1 MATPWPRTFRLPL
14 LSLLFVCLL
23 TQPVLGASLKP
34 NRTEIS
40 IGDEVT
46 VQIAGKPFIAV
57 VTHWS
62 SDTGLE
68 LLENDSDQARLKG
81 VQTGETTVKVKING
95 KTYKTVIRVSGSDS
109 KTKPGAGK
117 QDPAQG
123 KLDPAE
129 MQLIGDLLKR
139 YEAQL
144 GSIRELFGRGA
155 NEAGKPKMGEQSE
168 RKLQQT
174 SEAFLRDLASMGL
187 GLGDLQKF
195 KDSYKIA
202 GGGGHPLFPGQGAWD
217 DAFLATERALMF
229 GRASLV
235 QQLWLETLQDTFKQ
249 KPDAA
254 VLGEIDIGSWVK
266 MQLFGLGFEADIDFS
281 SVSIDPDLNRWIV
294 ERFQDKLNHRTGQ
307 NMLRADTLLT
317 AHGQATPDVFI
328 GDWGKT
334 FAELDMLK
342 RSKWKLIKVEKN
354 ADGSLALDTND
365 QPRIRMVEKPGA
377 QLFWEVALR
386 KLEASQYKD
395 VAPEVDYPK
404 MDLSKE
410 PMLSLEMLR
419 HGIHDIE
426 HGPYSRGQKL
436 IKMLKYAERSYFMS
450 KKAIA
455 DSVFN
460 PYSEN
465 NPPLAR
471 FAEQIIVHKNNP
483 EKVTALLEALA
494 GEEINA
500 DNVDA
505 VTDRL
510 TNQAKIAMHDNAAR
524 ALAFRLNAVA
534 GIKQDT
540 ARQAALDKLWQD
552 LDTELRTFRDSAG
565 QPPEIMRQALELT
578 QDVREGKLPPAE
590 LEARAKELHSLLS
603 DSYKL
608 SDSVIDRIMMSD
620 SYLKLKG
627 YLRKLGWADQ
637 AIDNFVEQ
645 SRRKYPNGAKVYDA
659 VQQLNQQLNKTSAG
673 SGLMQATDWADNAFS
688 VYDAYLDSKDASEA
702 LWNASLAMGRIGLQ
716 EKFPSLQIPLAVY
729 DSLRSGS
736 PKPLGMAV
744 VFVYFP
750 FAGQTYMV
758 SQQLQRA
765 DVAIRDAEFYAA
777 MNRILDITEFDNQG
791 QITGFSLRNLIGKE
805 IDSASIPPGNR
816 QAIVDLFTR
825 SDSTFFTSPNFRY
838 WASLVPRQGDQFG
851 RYEDKLSKLRRF
863 FAQSEDVRYATT
875 MLEQFKVKA
884 DKTPNDSYA
893 DKRAAALQK
902 MEDNMNQTIWL
913 AMADMLESAA
923 KSVQSPELEARI
935 RKIES
940 DLGLAD
946 SDLGKNKGL
955 LAKVRFEIRQNS
967 SFWSGENPY
976 AVGLLFDKYLK
987 AYERVENLRKQ
998 IILDTWHAAGVDT
1011 VGVQTRPMKNLLLG
1025 SATAAPR
1032 LSGDPIADQALAEKT
1047 LAAHQRRNDLMRREL
1062 AGALQRPVDDAK
1074 DKTHLK
1080 QLGQFAFEWEHLLD
1094 DCAERSASQCT
1105 PEIQTALG
1113 VRSRA
1118 YKDYLAQLAMADQ
1131 AVQLEI
1137 VGPGEIKLGDSAA
1150 FSARIVKAEDRARAN
1165 LVLRWSLDGMAAGSA
1180 DKQTDKYSLKPD
1192 QARVYTLS
1200 LSAMIKEGKAEK
1212 KLGET
1217 SRSITVTQAEQKTD
1231 AKLTSFIAAAVA
1243 THDWKRLVDRLDAEK
1258 NSDLKMKNV
1267 VAWQA
1272 NMETLGDAL
1281 KTLKNAR
1288 IDWALAWRPYID
1300 ALDHIDSSVWEKLMQ
1315 QVENQRNEV
1324 ERRCWDSSNPK
1335 EDSKNR
1341 SERCQNEGRKF
1352 EASCVG
1358 TWPAQHWQEVKLIS
1372 TTKRELGDAVHQLHS
1387 AGFGGYR
1394 AWFESVEKLSEQ
1406 YKLPFPY
1413 PKPVTPRL
1421 KYNLSCAN
1429 AALPIGKKAQDEPA
1443 QLKVVVPAP
1452 TASVNFGKSVTLNAS
1467 ASGGKPP
1474 YRFAWSSGGS
1484 GARVAVTPRWAGD
1497 WTVTVT
1503 ATDADGKTGEGSAT
1517 LRVSPARVKLTGT
1530 QPTVFYG
1537 SRSTLAL
1544 PGSEP
1549 VAAVN
1554 PCAGRKP
1561 GNNPFD
1567 ECTKVEFDPCAGGSN
1582 PFCVDTSHSGSV
1594 NYSGKR
1600 SGSGNTQT
1608 ATPPAADGRQQ
1619 QYIADP
1625 AREFA
1630 KPPVET
1636 GKQIVWQAEP
1646 AVTFTPPTS
1655 TDGKTQITYDRMGEV
1670 KLWCEIQEKIEG
1682 SFQTVG
1688 ECDQET
1694 VKVIAP
1700 KFNLVFSPPEGQGRI
1715 GQEIN
1720 ARISSQ
1726 PGVAD
1731 SLIDF
1736 RWIDPPTSN
1745 RTQRASNAREISF
1758 KAKDAKPVVL
1768 KTVARVPYHGD
1779 EIGEISA
1786 TYTGQIYQV
1795 KVSAV
1800 EPGTRPMM
1808 WDAKQGGLVPVP
1820 KGAFITHERITLR
1833 AEIQAAATPDGL
1845 RWSWTVNDGTT
1856 LSNSISQTPTVSRSA
1871 PGSINARVEAR
1882 DADGVVLGSGEI
1894 SLSVIEVSN
1903 APPASA
1909 NPTPT
1914 LIADN
1919 PEPERGQRVNLRA
1932 EVSGGKPPYTYVWQ
1946 GAIGQAAQAVAT
1958 PTQVGQYKVSLS
1970 VRDSLGKTGSTS
1982 LMLEVQEIPIAATQS
1997 GNPAAAIL
2005 GTWALDANKW
2015 LGKLEM
2021 TQTSNQSSNP
2031 SGTALAGRVWYDASQ
2046 KWETLRDIQFDGRTL
2061 SFTRP
2066 ISGAT
2071 QHYTGSLAGN
2081 KLSGKFSQDNT
2092 RTVFSWSANLTS
2104 KGEPAAGSAAGFAD
2118 SAITVAGKWQTSEGE
2133 LTLNQS
2139 GNQISGKYT
2148 NDGGE
2153 IVGEM
2158 RGNVL
2163 EGFWIEN
2170 GSSQRCASPKNGRH
2184 HWGRIRWSFE
2194 ADKFAGAWSYCDSP
2208 PPEKGNNWSGVR
2220 IGQASTPSRS
2230 SGESNGS
2237 TSKPGSS
2244 TATAE
2249 KPGLPEQ
2256 VEDIKQSWKEL
2267 KNLFKD

>member
-1 MATPWPRTFRLPL
+1 MSCPWPRLFRLPL
-14 LSLLFVCLL
+14 WSLFSIWLIALPAV
-23 TQPVLGASLKP
+23 GASLKP
-34 NRTEIS
+34 ERTEIG

-46 VQIAGKPFIAV
+46 VRIAGKPMIAV

-62 SDTGLE
+62 ADAGLK
-68 LLENDSDQARLKG
+68 LLDSDSDQARLKG
-81 VQTGETTVKVKING
+81 VQAGNGTVKVKING
-95 KTYKTVIRVSGSDS
+95 KTYRTVINVSDS
-109 KTKPGAGK
+109 KAKPGVITPQAEPG
-117 QDPAQG
+117 QSASGQ
-123 KLDPAE
+123 LDPAE
-129 MQLIGDLLKR
+129 MRRIGDLLKR
-139 YEAQL
+139 YEAEL
-144 GSIRELFGRGA
+144 GGIRELFGRGA
-155 NEAGKPKMGEQSE
+155 NESGKPQLGEKSE
-168 RKLQQT
+168 HRLQQVST
-174 SEAFLRDLASMGL
+174 AFLRDLAGMGL
-187 GLGDLQKF
+187 GLSDLQKF

-217 DAFLATERALMF
+217 DGFLATERALMF

-249 KPDAA
+249 NPDAA

-266 MQLFGLGFEADIDFS
+266 MQLSGLGFEADIDFS

-294 ERFQDKLNHRTGQ
+294 DRFQDKLSFHLNQRSGQ
-307 NMLRADTLLT
+307 TMLRADALLT
-317 AHGQATPDVFI
+317 AHGQASPDVFI
-328 GDWGKT
+328 GEWGKT

-354 ADGSLALDTND
+354 ADGSLALDANG

-386 KLEASQYKD
+386 KLEAGQYKD

-404 MDLSKE
+404 MDLTKE

-455 DSVFN
+455 GSGFN

-465 NPPLAR
+465 NPALAR
-471 FAEQIIVHKNNP
+471 FAEQIIAHKNNP
-483 EKVTALLEALA
+483 EKVAALLEALA
-494 GEEINA
+494 GETITA
-500 DNVDA
+500 ANVDA

-510 TNQAKIAMHDNAAR
+510 TQQAKLAMHDNAAR
-524 ALAFRLNAVA
+524 ALAFRLNTVA
-534 GIKQDT
+534 GIKQDD
-540 ARQAALDKLWQD
+540 ARQTALDKLWQD
-552 LDTELRTFRDSAG
+552 LDTELRAFRDSAG

-578 QDVREGKLPPAE
+578 QAVREGKLPPAE

-603 DSYKL
+603 ESYKL
-608 SDSVIDRIMMSD
+608 SDSVIDRVMMSD

-627 YLRKLGWADQ
+627 YLRKLGWVDQ

-645 SRRKYPNGAKVYDA
+645 SRRKYPNGAQVYDA

-673 SGLMQATDWADNAFS
+673 SGLMKATDWADNAFS
-688 VYDAYLDSKDASEA
+688 VYDAYLDSKDASAA

-750 FAGQTYMV
+750 FVGQTYMV

-777 MNRILDITEFDNQG
+777 MNRILDITEFDTQG
-791 QITGFSLRNLIGKE
+791 RITGFSLRNLIGKE

-825 SDSTFFTSPNFRY
+825 ADSTFFTSPNFRY
-838 WASLVPRQGDQFG
+838 WASLAPRQDDKFG

-863 FAQSEDVRYATT
+863 FAHSEDVRYATT
-875 MLEQFKVKA
+875 MLEQFKAKA
-884 DKTPNDSYA
+884 DKTPNDRYA
-893 DKRAAALQK
+893 GERAAALQK
-902 MEDNMNQTIWL
+902 MEDNLNQTIWL

-923 KSVQSPELEARI
+923 RSVQSPELEARI

-940 DLGLAD
+940 DLSLGDA
-946 SDLGKNKGL
+946 DLGKSKGL
-955 LAKVRFEIRQNS
+955 LAKVQFEIRQNS
-967 SFWSGENPY
+967 SFWTGENPY

-987 AYERVENLRKQ
+987 AYERVDNLRKQ
-998 IILDTWHAAGVDT
+998 IILDTWHAAGADYVA
-1011 VGVQTRPMKNLLLG
+1011 VQTRPMKNLLLG
-1025 SATAAPR
+1025 SASAAPR
-1032 LSGDPIADQALAEKT
+1032 LSGDPVADVTLAETT
-1047 LAAHQRRNDLMRREL
+1047 LAAHQRRDELLRREL

-1074 DKTHLK
+1074 DKAHLK
-1080 QLGQFAFEWEHLLD
+1080 QLAQYAFEWEHLLD
-1094 DCAERSASQCT
+1094 DCGERSASQCA
-1105 PEIQTALG
+1105 PEIQAALG
-1113 VRSRA
+1113 ARSRA
-1118 YKDYLAQLAMADQ
+1118 YKDYLAQLAMANQ

-1137 VGPGEIKLGDSAA
+1137 VGPGELKLGDSAS
-1150 FSARIVKAEDRARAN
+1150 FSARIVKPEDRARAN
-1165 LVLRWSLDGMAAGSA
+1165 LKLHWSLDGVAAGSA
-1180 DKQTDKYSLKPD
+1180 EKFTLKAD
-1192 QARVYTLS
+1192 RARIYTLG
-1200 LSAMIKEGKAEK
+1200 LSAVIKEGKTEK

-1217 SRSITVTQAEQKTD
+1217 SRSITVTQAEQKSD
-1231 AKLTSFIAAAVA
+1231 AKLAPFIAAALA
-1243 THDWKRLVDRLDAEK
+1243 SHDWKRLVDRLDAEK

-1272 NMETLGDAL
+1272 NMEALSDAL

-1300 ALDHIDSSVWEKLMQ
+1300 ALDHIDSVVWEKLMQ

-1324 ERRCWDSSNPK
+1324 ERRCWDGGNPN
-1335 EDSKNR
+1335 EDMKKR
-1341 SERCQNEGRKF
+1341 TERCQNEGRKF
-1352 EASCVG
+1352 EESCVG
-1358 TWPAQHWQEVKLIS
+1358 AWPARHWEEVKLIS
-1372 TTKRELGDAVHQLHS
+1372 TTKRELGDAVHLLHS

-1394 AWFESVEKLSEQ
+1394 AWFESVEKLSEK

-1421 KYNLSCAN
+1421 KYSLSCVN
-1429 AALPIGKKAQDEPA
+1429 VAAPVGKKAPDEAA

-1452 TASVNFGKSVTLNAS
+1452 TASVAFGKSVTLNAS

-1484 GARVAVTPRWAGD
+1484 GTRVAVTPRWAGE
-1497 WTVTVT
+1497 WTVSVT
-1503 ATDADGKTGEGSAT
+1503 ATDAEGKTGEGSAT
-1517 LRVSPARVKLTGT
+1517 LHVSPARVKLKGT
-1530 QPTVFYG
+1530 KPTVFYG

-1549 VAAVN
+1549 VVAVN
-1554 PCAGRKP
+1554 PNAGAKP
-1561 GNNPFD
+1561 GNIP
-1567 ECTKVEFDPCAGGSN
+1567 VDPCATPGN
-1582 PFCVDTSHSGSV
+1582 PFCVDTSYSGSVNSGSV
-1594 NYSGKR
+1594 NYSGGR
-1600 SGSGNTQT
+1600 AGGGNPPSTT
-1608 ATPPAADGRQQ
+1608 RPAADGQQQ
-1619 QYIADP
+1619 QYIANP
-1625 AREFA
+1625 AQEFA
-1630 KPPVET
+1630 TPPVET
-1636 GKQIVWQAEP
+1636 GRQIVWQSEP
-1646 AVTFTPPTS
+1646 LVTFTPPTS
-1655 TDGKTQITYDRMGEV
+1655 SDGKTQITYDRMGEV

-1700 KFNLVFSPPEGQGRI
+1700 KFNLVFLPAEGQGRI

-1726 PGVAD
+1726 PGIAD
-1731 SLIDF
+1731 SLVDF

-1768 KTVARVPYHGD
+1768 KTLARVPYHGD

-1786 TYTGQIYQV
+1786 TYTGQIYQI
-1795 KVSAV
+1795 KVSAL
-1800 EPGTRPMM
+1800 EPGTRPRM

-1820 KGAFITHERITLR
+1820 KGAFVTHERITLR
-1833 AEIQAAATPDGL
+1833 AEIQAATAPDGL
-1845 RWSWTVNDGTT
+1845 RWSWTVNDGST
-1856 LSNSISQTPTVSRSA
+1856 LSSSLSQTPTVSRSA

-1882 DADGVVLGSGEI
+1882 DADGVVLGGGEI
-1894 SLSVIEVSN
+1894 SLSVIEVSD

-1919 PEPERGQRVNLRA
+1919 PEPEPGQKVSLRA

-1946 GAIGQAAQAVAT
+1946 GATGQGTQAVAT
-1958 PTQVGQYKVSLS
+1958 PSRLGQHKVGLS
-1970 VRDSLGKTGSTS
+1970 VRDSLGKTGSAS
-1982 LMLEVQEIPIAATQS
+1982 LMLEVRATPVVVPQS
-1997 GNPAAAIL
+1997 ANPAEAIL

-2015 LGKLEM
+2015 IGKLEI
-2021 TQTSNQSSNP
+2021 TQISTP
-2031 SGTALAGRVWYDASQ
+2031 SGVALAGRMWYDAYR
-2046 KWETLRDIQFDGRTL
+2046 KWETLRDVQFDGRTL

-2071 QHYTGSLAGN
+2071 QRYTGSLAGN
-2081 KLSGKFSQDNT
+2081 KLSGTFSQENSKT
-2092 RTVFSWSANLTS
+2092 TFAWSANLTG
-2104 KGEPAAGSAAGFAD
+2104 KGEPAAGAAD
-2118 SAITVAGKWQTSEGE
+2118 SDYSVAGKWKTTEGE

-2139 GNQISGKYT
+2139 GVQITGNYT
-2148 NDGGE
+2148 SDGGE
-2153 IVGEM
+2153 IIGEM

-2170 GSSQRCASPKNGRH
+2170 GSSQRCANPKNGRH

-2194 ADKFAGAWSYCDSP
+2194 ADKFVGAWSYCDNP
-2208 PPEKGNNWSGVR
+2208 PPEKSNNWTGER
-2220 IGQASTPSRS
+2220 IGQASTPAGSSGKS
-2230 SGESNGS
+2230 SGESSGS
-2237 TSKPGSS
+2237 SSKPASG
-2244 TATAE
+2244 TPTTQ
-2249 KPGLPEQ
+2249 KPDLLEQ
-2256 VEDIKQSWKEL
+2256 VEDIKQTWKEL
-2267 KNLFKD
+2267 KDLFKN

>member
-1 MATPWPRTFRLPL
+1 L

-23 TQPVLGASLKP
+23 AQPALGASLKP
-34 NRTEIS
+34 DRTEIS
-40 IGDEVT
+40 IGDEVI

-57 VTHWS
+57 VTNWS
-62 SDTGLE
+62 AGAELE

-81 VQTGETTVKVKING
+81 VQAGEATVKVKING
-95 KTYKTVIRVSGSDS
+95 KTYKTEIRVSGSDNRNDS
-109 KTKPGAGK
+109 KAKPGVVKNAPTQGK
-117 QDPAQG
+117 LGQD

-129 MQLIGDLLKR
+129 MQRIGDLLKH

-144 GSIRELFGRGA
+144 GGIRELFGRGA
-155 NEAGKPKMGEQSE
+155 NESGKPKLGEQSE
-168 RKLQQT
+168 RKLQQI
-174 SEAFLRDLASMGL
+174 SAAFLRDLADMGL
-187 GLGDLQKF
+187 GLSDLQKF

-217 DAFLATERALMF
+217 DGFLATERALMF

-235 QQLWLETLQDTFKQ
+235 QQLWLETLQDTFKRN
-249 KPDAA
+249 PDAA

-266 MQLFGLGFEADIDFS
+266 MQLSGLGFEADIDFS

-294 ERFQDKLNHRTGQ
+294 DRFQDKLSFHLNQRSGQ
-307 NMLRADTLLT
+307 SMLRADALLT
-317 AHGQATPDVFI
+317 AHGQASPDVFI

-354 ADGSLALDTND
+354 ADGSLVLDANG

-386 KLEASQYKD
+386 KLEAGQYKD

-404 MDLSKE
+404 MDLTKE

-455 DSVFN
+455 GSGFN
-460 PYSEN
+460 PYNEN
-465 NPPLAR
+465 NPALAR
-471 FAEQIIVHKNNP
+471 FAEQIIAHKNNP
-483 EKVTALLEALA
+483 EKVAALLEALA
-494 GEEINA
+494 GETITA

-505 VTDRL
+505 VTERL
-510 TNQAKIAMHDNAAR
+510 MNQAKLAMHDNAAR
-524 ALAFRLNAVA
+524 ALAFRLNTVA
-534 GIKQDT
+534 GIKQDA

-552 LDTELRTFRDSAG
+552 LDIELRTFRDSAG

-578 QDVREGKLPPAE
+578 RDVRDGKLPPAE

-608 SDSVIDRIMMSD
+608 SDSVIERVMMSD

-627 YLRKLGWADQ
+627 YLRKLGWVDQ

-645 SRRKYPNGAKVYDA
+645 SRRKYPNGAQVYDA

-673 SGLMQATDWADNAFS
+673 SGLMKTMDWADNAFS

-750 FAGQTYMV
+750 FVGQTYMV

-777 MNRILDITEFDNQG
+777 MNRILDITEFDTQG
-791 QITGFSLRNLIGKE
+791 RITGFSLRNLIGKE

-825 SDSTFFTSPNFRY
+825 ADSTFFTSPNFRY
-838 WASLVPRQGDQFG
+838 WASLAPRQDDKFG

-863 FAQSEDVRYATT
+863 FAHSEDVRYATT
-875 MLEQFKVKA
+875 MLEQFKAKA
-884 DKTPNDSYA
+884 DKTPNDGYA
-893 DKRAAALQK
+893 GERAAALQK
-902 MEDNMNQTIWL
+902 MEDNLNQTIWL

-923 KSVQSPELEARI
+923 RSVQSPELEARI

-940 DLGLAD
+940 DLGLGDA
-946 SDLGKNKGL
+946 DLGKNKGL

-967 SFWSGENPY
+967 SFWTGENPY

-998 IILDTWHAAGVDT
+998 IILDTWHAAGADYVA
-1011 VGVQTRPMKNLLLG
+1011 VQIRPMKNLLLG

-1032 LSGDPIADQALAEKT
+1032 LSGDPVTDVTLAETT
-1047 LAAHQRRNDLMRREL
+1047 LAAHQRRNELMRREL

-1074 DKTHLK
+1074 DKAHLK
-1080 QLGQFAFEWEHLLD
+1080 QLGQYAFEWEHLLD
-1094 DCAERSASQCT
+1094 DCGERSASQCA
-1105 PEIQTALG
+1105 PEIQAALG

-1118 YKDYLAQLAMADQ
+1118 YKDYLAQLALAGQ

-1137 VGPGEIKLGDSAA
+1137 VGPGELKLGDSAS

-1165 LVLRWSLDGMAAGSA
+1165 LKLHWSLDGVAAGSA
-1180 DKQTDKYSLKPD
+1180 EK
-1192 QARVYTLS
+1192 YTLKADRARIYTLG
-1200 LSAMIKEGKAEK
+1200 LSAVIKDGKAEK
-1212 KLGET
+1212 KIGET

-1231 AKLTSFIAAAVA
+1231 AKLAPFIAAAVA
-1243 THDWKRLVDRLDAEK
+1243 AHDWKRLVDRLDAEK

-1272 NMETLGDAL
+1272 NMEALSDAL
-1281 KTLKNAR
+1281 KNLKNAR

-1300 ALDHIDSSVWEKLMQ
+1300 ALDHIDSVVWDKLMQ

-1324 ERRCWDSSNPK
+1324 ERRCWDGSNPNEDTK
-1335 EDSKNR
+1335 ER
-1341 SERCQNEGRKF
+1341 TERCQNEGRKF

-1358 TWPAQHWQEVKLIS
+1358 TWPAQHWEEVKLIS
-1372 TTKRELGDAVHQLHS
+1372 TTKRELGDAVHLLHS

-1394 AWFESVEKLSEQ
+1394 AWFESVEKLSEK

-1421 KYNLSCAN
+1421 KYNLSCASV
-1429 AALPIGKKAQDEPA
+1429 APPAGKKPAAEAA

-1452 TASVNFGKSVTLNAS
+1452 TASVAFGKSVTLNAS

-1474 YRFAWSSGGS
+1474 YRFTWSSGGS
-1484 GARVAVTPRWAGD
+1484 GARVAVTPRWAGE
-1497 WTVTVT
+1497 WTVSVT

-1517 LRVSPARVKLTGT
+1517 LQVSPARVKLKGT

-1549 VAAVN
+1549 VAAVD
-1554 PCAGRKP
+1554 PCKGRKP

-1567 ECTKVEFDPCAGGSN
+1567 ECAKVEIDPCATPGN

-1594 NYSGKR
+1594 NYSGGR
-1600 SGSGNTQT
+1600 AGGGN
-1608 ATPPAADGRQQ
+1608 PPPSNRPAADGRQQ
-1619 QYIADP
+1619 QYIANP
-1625 AREFA
+1625 AQEFA

-1636 GKQIVWQAEP
+1636 GRQIVWQSEP
-1646 AVTFTPPTS
+1646 LVTFTPPIS
-1655 TDGKTQITYDRMGEV
+1655 SDGKTQITYDRMNEV
-1670 KLWCEIQEKIEG
+1670 KLWCQIQEKIEG

-1720 ARISSQ
+1720 ASISSQ
-1726 PGVAD
+1726 PGIAD
-1731 SLIDF
+1731 SLVDF

-1758 KAKDAKPVVL
+1758 KPKDAKPVVL
-1768 KTVARVPYHGD
+1768 KTLARVPYHGD

-1786 TYTGQIYQV
+1786 TYTGQIYQI
-1795 KVSAV
+1795 KVTAV
-1800 EPGTRPMM
+1800 EPGTRPMI
-1808 WDAKQGGLVPVP
+1808 WDTKKGGLVPVP
-1820 KGAFITHERITLR
+1820 KGAFVTHERITLR
-1833 AEIQAAATPDGL
+1833 AEIQAAAAPDGL

-1856 LSNSISQTPTVSRSA
+1856 LSSTLSQTLTVSRSA

-1882 DADGVVLGSGEI
+1882 DADGVVLGGGEI

-1914 LIADN
+1914 LIADHPA
-1919 PEPERGQRVNLRA
+1919 PEPGQKVSLRA

-1958 PTQVGQYKVSLS
+1958 PTKIGQHKVSLS
-1970 VRDSLGKTGSTS
+1970 VRDSLGKTGSAS
-1982 LMLEVQEIPIAATQS
+1982 LMLEVRETPAAMPQS

-2005 GTWALDANKW
+2005 GTWELDANKW
-2015 LGKLEM
+2015 IGKLEI
-2021 TQTSNQSSNP
+2021 TQTIGQSS
-2031 SGTALAGRVWYDASQ
+2031 SGAALAGRMWYDAKQ
-2046 KWETLRDIQFDGRTL
+2046 KWETLRDVQFDGRTL

-2066 ISGAT
+2066 ISSAT
-2071 QHYTGSLAGN
+2071 QRYTGSLAGN
-2081 KLSGKFSQDNT
+2081 KLSGKFSQENSST
-2092 RTVFSWSANLTS
+2092 LFSWSANLTS
-2104 KGEPAAGSAAGFAD
+2104 KGQPAAGSSD
-2118 SAITVAGKWQTSEGE
+2118 SAQSVAGKWKSSEGE

-2139 GNQISGKYT
+2139 GNQITGKYT

-2194 ADKFAGAWSYCDSP
+2194 ADKFAGNWSYCDSP
-2208 PPEKGNNWSGVR
+2208 PPEKGSNWTGER
-2220 IGQASTPSRS
+2220 IGQASAPAGSSGKS
-2230 SGESNGS
+2230 SGESNKPASSAS
-2237 TSKPGSS
+2237 TTQKPD
-2244 TATAE
+2244 
-2249 KPGLPEQ
+2249 LQEQ
-2256 VEDIKQSWKEL
+2256 VEDIKQSWNEL
-2267 KNLFKD
+2267 KDLFKN

>member
-1 MATPWPRTFRLPL
+1 LI
-14 LSLLFVCLL
+14 VCLL
-23 TQPVLGASLKP
+23 ALPALGASLKP
-34 NRTEIS
+34 ERSEIG

-46 VQIAGKPFIAV
+46 VRIAGKPMIAV

-62 SDTGLE
+62 ADAGLK
-68 LLENDSDQARLKG
+68 LLDSDSDQARLKG
-81 VQTGETTVKVKING
+81 VRAGHGTVKVKING
-95 KTYKTVIRVSGSDS
+95 KTYRTVINVSDS
-109 KTKPGAGK
+109 KAKPGVITPQTEPGQSASG
-117 QDPAQG
+117 Q
-123 KLDPAE
+123 LDAAE
-129 MQLIGDLLKR
+129 MRRIGDLLRR
-139 YEAQL
+139 YEAEL
-144 GSIRELFGRGA
+144 GGIRELFGRGA
-155 NEAGKPKMGEQSE
+155 NESGKPQLGEKSE
-168 RKLQQT
+168 RRLQQI
-174 SEAFLRDLASMGL
+174 SAAFLRDLADMGL

-217 DAFLATERALMF
+217 DSFLATERALMF

-249 KPDAA
+249 NPDAA

-266 MQLFGLGFEADIDFS
+266 MQLSGLGFEADIDFS

-294 ERFQDKLNHRTGQ
+294 DRFQDKLNQRSGQ
-307 NMLRADTLLT
+307 TMLRADTLLT

-354 ADGSLALDTND
+354 ADGSLVLDANG
-365 QPRIRMVEKPGA
+365 QPRIRMVEKPGS

-386 KLEASQYKD
+386 KLEAGQFKD

-404 MDLSKE
+404 MDLTKE

-455 DSVFN
+455 GSGFN

-465 NPPLAR
+465 NPALAR
-471 FAEQIIVHKNNP
+471 FAEQIIAHKNNP
-483 EKVTALLEALA
+483 EKVAALLEALA
-494 GEEINA
+494 GEAITA

-510 TNQAKIAMHDNAAR
+510 THHAEIAMHDNAAR
-524 ALAFRLNAVA
+524 ALAFRLNTVA
-534 GIKQDT
+534 GIKQDD
-540 ARQAALDKLWQD
+540 ARQTALDKLWQD
-552 LDTELRTFRDSAG
+552 LDTELRAFRDSAG

-578 QDVREGKLPPAE
+578 RDVREGKLPPAE

-603 DSYKL
+603 ESYKL
-608 SDSVIDRIMMSD
+608 SDSVIDRVMMSD

-637 AIDNFVEQ
+637 AIDQFVEQ
-645 SRRKYPNGAKVYDA
+645 SRRKYPNGAQVYDA
-659 VQQLNQQLNKTSAG
+659 VQQLNQQLSKTSAG
-673 SGLMQATDWADNAFS
+673 SGLMKTMDWADNAFA

-777 MNRILDITEFDNQG
+777 MNRILDITEFDTQG
-791 QITGFSLRNLIGKE
+791 RITGFSLRNLIGKE

-825 SDSTFFTSPNFRY
+825 ADSTFFTSPNFRY
-838 WASLVPRQGDQFG
+838 WASLAPRQDDKFG

-863 FAQSEDVRYATT
+863 FAHSEDVRYATT
-875 MLEQFKVKA
+875 MLEQFKAKA
-884 DKTPNDSYA
+884 DKTPNDGYA
-893 DKRAAALQK
+893 GERAAALQK
-902 MEDNMNQTIWL
+902 MEDNLNQTIWL

-923 KSVQSPELEARI
+923 RSVQSPELEARI

-940 DLGLAD
+940 DLGLGDA
-946 SDLGKNKGL
+946 DLGKNKGL

-987 AYERVENLRKQ
+987 AYERVDNLRKQ
-998 IILDTWHAAGVDT
+998 IILDTWHAAGADYAA
-1011 VGVQTRPMKNLLLG
+1011 VQTRPMKNLLLG
-1025 SATAAPR
+1025 SASAAPR
-1032 LSGDPIADQALAEKT
+1032 LSGDPVTDVTLAETT
-1047 LAAHQRRNDLMRREL
+1047 LAAHQRRDELLRREL
-1062 AGALQRPVDDAK
+1062 ADTLQRPVDVAK
-1074 DKTHLK
+1074 DQAHLK
-1080 QLGQFAFEWEHLLD
+1080 QLAQYAFEWEHLLD
-1094 DCAERSASQCT
+1094 DCGERSASQCA
-1105 PEIQTALG
+1105 PEIQAALG
-1113 VRSRA
+1113 ARSRA
-1118 YKDYLAQLAMADQ
+1118 YKDYLAQLALAGQ

-1137 VGPGEIKLGDSAA
+1137 VGPGELKLGDSAS

-1165 LVLRWSLDGMAAGSA
+1165 LQLRWSLDGVAAGRA
-1180 DKQTDKYSLKPD
+1180 EK
-1192 QARVYTLS
+1192 YTLKADRARIYTLG
-1200 LSAMIKEGKAEK
+1200 LSAVVKQGKAEK

-1217 SRSITVTQAEQKTD
+1217 SRAITVTQAEQKTD
-1231 AKLTSFIAAAVA
+1231 AKLAPFIATALAA
-1243 THDWKRLVDRLDAEK
+1243 HDWKRLVDRLDAEK
-1258 NSDLKMKNV
+1258 NSDLKMNNV

-1272 NMETLGDAL
+1272 NIDALGDAL

-1300 ALDHIDSSVWEKLMQ
+1300 ALDHIDSVVWEKLMQ

-1324 ERRCWDSSNPK
+1324 ERRCWDSGNPN
-1335 EDSKNR
+1335 EDTRKR
-1341 SERCQNEGRKF
+1341 SERCRNEGRKF
-1352 EASCVG
+1352 EESCVG

-1372 TTKRELGDAVHQLHS
+1372 TTKRELGDAVHLLHS

-1394 AWFESVEKLSEQ
+1394 AWFESVEKLSEK

-1421 KYNLSCAN
+1421 KYSLSCAN
-1429 AALPIGKKAQDEPA
+1429 AALPVGKKAQDAAAE
-1443 QLKVVVPAP
+1443 LKVVVPAP
-1452 TASVNFGKSVTLNAS
+1452 TASVAFGKSVTLNAS

-1484 GARVAVTPRWAGD
+1484 GARVAVTPRWAGE
-1497 WTVTVT
+1497 WTVSVT

-1517 LRVSPARVKLTGT
+1517 LQVSPARVKLKGA

-1537 SRSTLAL
+1537 SRATLAL
-1544 PGSEP
+1544 PGSET
-1549 VAAVN
+1549 VAAVAPN
-1554 PCAGRKP
+1554 AGAKP
-1561 GNNPFD
+1561 GNNPL
-1567 ECTKVEFDPCAGGSN
+1567 DPCATPGN

-1594 NYSGKR
+1594 NYSGGR
-1600 SGSGNTQT
+1600 AGGGNSPP
-1608 ATPPAADGRQQ
+1608 AARPAADGRQQ
-1619 QYIADP
+1619 QYIANP
-1625 AREFA
+1625 AQEFA
-1630 KPPVET
+1630 TPPVET
-1636 GKQIVWQAEP
+1636 GKLIVWQSEP
-1646 AVTFTPPTS
+1646 LVTFTPPTS
-1655 TDGKTQITYDRMGEV
+1655 SDGKTQITYDRMGEV

-1700 KFNLVFSPPEGQGRI
+1700 KFNLVFSPAEGQGRI

-1726 PGVAD
+1726 PGIAD
-1731 SLIDF
+1731 SLVDF

-1768 KTVARVPYHGD
+1768 KTLARVPYHGD

-1795 KVSAV
+1795 KVTAV
-1800 EPGTRPMM
+1800 EPGPRPMI
-1808 WDAKQGGLVPVP
+1808 WDAKKGGLVPVP
-1820 KGAFITHERITLR
+1820 KGAFVTHERITLR
-1833 AEIQAAATPDGL
+1833 AEIQAATAPDGL

-1856 LSNSISQTPTVSRSA
+1856 LSSTLSQTPTVSRSA

-1882 DADGVVLGSGEI
+1882 DADGIVLGGGEI
-1894 SLSVIEVSN
+1894 NLSVIEVSN
-1903 APPASA
+1903 APPVSA

-1914 LIADN
+1914 LIADDAA
-1919 PEPERGQRVNLRA
+1919 PEPGQRVSLRV

-1958 PTQVGQYKVSLS
+1958 PSKIGQHKVGLS

-1982 LMLEVQEIPIAATQS
+1982 LMLEVQ
-1997 GNPAAAIL
+1997 
-2005 GTWALDANKW
+2005 K
-2015 LGKLEM
+2015 K
-2021 TQTSNQSSNP
+2021 
-2031 SGTALAGRVWYDASQ
+2031 
-2046 KWETLRDIQFDGRTL
+2046 
-2061 SFTRP
+2061 
-2066 ISGAT
+2066 
-2071 QHYTGSLAGN
+2071 
-2081 KLSGKFSQDNT
+2081 
-2092 RTVFSWSANLTS
+2092 
-2104 KGEPAAGSAAGFAD
+2104 SAAGTAA
-2118 SAITVAGKWQTSEGE
+2118 SESNVAGKWKTTEGE
-2133 LTLNQS
+2133 LTLIQS
-2139 GNQISGKYT
+2139 GNQINGKYT
-2148 NDGGE
+2148 SDGGE

-2194 ADKFAGAWSYCDSP
+2194 ADKFIGTWSYCNSS
-2208 PPEKGNNWSGVR
+2208 PPEKGNNWNGDR
-2220 IGQASTPSRS
+2220 IGQAPAPASGKS
-2230 SGESNGS
+2230 SDESG
-2237 TSKPGSS
+2237 T
-2244 TATAE
+2244 TTAE
-2249 KPGLPEQ
+2249 KPDLLEQ
-2256 VEDIKQSWKEL
+2256 VEDIQQTWKEL
-2267 KNLFKD
+2267 KDLFKD

>member
-1 MATPWPRTFRLPL
+1 L
-14 LSLLFVCLL
+14 VCLL
-23 TQPVLGASLKP
+23 AQPALGASLKP
-34 NRTEIS
+34 DRTEIR
-40 IGDEVT
+40 IGDEVS
-46 VQIAGKPFIAV
+46 VQIVGKPFIAV

-62 SDTGLE
+62 AGAELE
-68 LLENDSDQARLKG
+68 LLKEDSDQARLKG
-81 VQTGETTVKVKING
+81 VQAGEATVKVKING
-95 KTYKTVIRVSGSDS
+95 KTYKTVIRVNESNS
-109 KTKPGAGK
+109 KAKPGEVKHPSA
-117 QDPAQG
+117 QDRLDKS

-129 MQLIGDLLKR
+129 MQRIGDLLQR

-144 GSIRELFGRGA
+144 GGIRELFGRGA
-155 NEAGKPKMGEQSE
+155 NESGKPKLGEQSE

-174 SEAFLRDLASMGL
+174 SAAFLRDLADMGL

-195 KDSYKIA
+195 KDSYKNA

-217 DAFLATERALMF
+217 DGFLATERALMF

-249 KPDAA
+249 NPDAA

-266 MQLFGLGFEADIDFS
+266 MQLSGLGFEADIDFS

-294 ERFQDKLNHRTGQ
+294 DRFQDKLNQRSGQ
-307 NMLRADTLLT
+307 TMLRADALLT
-317 AHGQATPDVFI
+317 AHGQASPDVFI

-342 RSKWKLIKVEKN
+342 RSKWKLIKVDKN
-354 ADGSLALDTND
+354 ADGSLALDANG

-386 KLEASQYKD
+386 KLEAGQFKD
-395 VAPEVDYPK
+395 VAPAVDYPK
-404 MDLSKE
+404 MDLTKE

-455 DSVFN
+455 ASGFN

-465 NPPLAR
+465 NPALAR
-471 FAEQIIVHKNNP
+471 FAEQIIAHKNNP
-483 EKVTALLEALA
+483 EKVAALLEALA
-494 GEEINA
+494 GETITA

-505 VTDRL
+505 VTERL
-510 TNQAKIAMHDNAAR
+510 TEQAKIAMHDNAAR

-534 GIKQDT
+534 GIKQDD

-552 LDTELRTFRDSAG
+552 LDSELRTFRDSAG

-578 QDVREGKLPPAE
+578 RDVREGKLPPAE

-603 DSYKL
+603 ESYKL
-608 SDSVIDRIMMSD
+608 SDSVIDRVMMSD

-627 YLRKLGWADQ
+627 YLRKLGWVDQ

-673 SGLMQATDWADNAFS
+673 SGLMQAADWADNAFS

-750 FAGQTYMV
+750 FVGQTYMV

-765 DVAIRDAEFYAA
+765 DVAIRDAEFYTA
-777 MNRILDITEFDNQG
+777 MNRILDITEFDTQG
-791 QITGFSLRNLIGKE
+791 RITGFSLRNLIGKE

-825 SDSTFFTSPNFRY
+825 PDSTFFTSPNFRY
-838 WASLVPRQGDQFG
+838 WASLVPRPDDQFG

-863 FAQSEDVRYATT
+863 FAHSEDVRYATT

-884 DKTPNDSYA
+884 DKTPNDRYA
-893 DKRAAALQK
+893 GEREAALRK
-902 MEDNMNQTIWL
+902 MEDNLNQTIWL

-923 KSVQSPELEARI
+923 RSVQSPELEARI
-935 RKIES
+935 RKVES
-940 DLGLAD
+940 DLGLGD
-946 SDLGKNKGL
+946 SDLGKKKGL

-987 AYERVENLRKQ
+987 AYERVDSLRKQ
-998 IILDTWHAAGVDT
+998 IILDTWHAAGVDY
-1011 VGVQTRPMKNLLLG
+1011 VAVQTRPMKNLLLG
-1025 SATAAPR
+1025 SASAAPR
-1032 LSGDPIADQALAEKT
+1032 LSGDPAADVALAEKT
-1047 LAAHQRRNDLMRREL
+1047 LAAHQRRDDLMRREL
-1062 AGALQRPVDDAK
+1062 ASALKRPVDEAK
-1074 DKTHLK
+1074 DKAHLK
-1080 QLGQFAFEWEHLLD
+1080 QLGQYAFEWEHLLD
-1094 DCAERSASQCT
+1094 DCAERSASLCT

-1118 YKDYLAQLAMADQ
+1118 YKDYLAQLALADQ

-1137 VGPGEIKLGDSAA
+1137 VGPGEIKLGDSAS

-1165 LVLRWSLDGMAAGSA
+1165 LKLRWNLDGVAAGSA
-1180 DKQTDKYSLKPD
+1180 DQQTDKYSLKPD
-1192 QARVYTLS
+1192 QARVYQLS
-1200 LSAMIKEGKAEK
+1200 LSAVIKEGKGEK

-1217 SRSITVTQAEQKTD
+1217 TRSITVTQAEQKTD
-1231 AKLTSFIAAAVA
+1231 AKLAPFIAAAVA
-1243 THDWKRLVDRLDAEK
+1243 SHDWKRLVDRLDAEK

-1272 NMETLGDAL
+1272 NMEALGDAL

-1300 ALDHIDSSVWEKLMQ
+1300 ALDHIDSVVWEKLMQ
-1315 QVENQRNEV
+1315 QVENKRNEV
-1324 ERRCWDSSNPK
+1324 ERRCWDGSNPK
-1335 EDSKNR
+1335 EDTRKR
-1341 SERCQNEGRKF
+1341 TERCQNEGRKF
-1352 EASCVG
+1352 EESCVG
-1358 TWPAQHWQEVKLIS
+1358 TWPARHWDEVKLIS
-1372 TTKRELGDAVHQLHS
+1372 TSKRELGDAVHLLHS

-1394 AWFESVEKLSEQ
+1394 AWFESVEKLSEK

-1443 QLKVVVPAP
+1443 ELKVVVPAP
-1452 TASVNFGKSVTLNAS
+1452 TASVAFGTSVTLNAS

-1484 GARVAVTPRWAGD
+1484 GARVAVAPRWAGE

-1517 LRVSPARVKLTGT
+1517 LHVSPARVKLKGT
-1530 QPTVFYG
+1530 KPTVFYG
-1537 SRSTLAL
+1537 SRATLAL

-1549 VAAVN
+1549 VAAVD

-1567 ECTKVEFDPCAGGSN
+1567 ECTKVEIDPCATPGN

-1594 NYSGKR
+1594 N
-1600 SGSGNTQT
+1600 SGSGNSGSVNYSGGRAGSGNPPPTT
-1608 ATPPAADGRQQ
+1608 RPAADGRQQ
-1619 QYIADP
+1619 QYIANP
-1625 AREFA
+1625 AQEFA
-1630 KPPVET
+1630 TPPVET
-1636 GKQIVWQAEP
+1636 GKQIVWQSEP
-1646 AVTFTPPTS
+1646 LVTFTPPIS
-1655 TDGKTQITYDRMGEV
+1655 SDGKTQITYDRMNEV

-1700 KFNLVFSPPEGQGRI
+1700 RFNLVFSPPEGQGRI

-1758 KAKDAKPVVL
+1758 KPKDAKPVVL

-1808 WDAKQGGLVPVP
+1808 WDAKKGGLVPVP
-1820 KGAFITHERITLR
+1820 KGAFVTHERITLR
-1833 AEIQAAATPDGL
+1833 AEIQAAAAPDGL

-1856 LSNSISQTPTVSRSA
+1856 LSSTLSQTPTVSRSA

-1882 DADGVVLGSGEI
+1882 DADGVVLGGGEI

-1914 LIADN
+1914 LIADH
-1919 PEPERGQRVNLRA
+1919 PEPEPGQRVSLRA

-1958 PTQVGQYKVSLS
+1958 PARAGQHKVSLS

-1982 LMLEVQEIPIAATQS
+1982 LMLEVREEPAAMQS

-2015 LGKLEM
+2015 IGKLEI
-2021 TQTSNQSSNP
+2021 TQTNNRTSPP
-2031 SGTALAGRVWYDASQ
+2031 SGAQLAGRMWYDAKQ
-2046 KWETLRDIQFDGRTL
+2046 KWETLRDVQFDGRTL

-2071 QHYTGSLAGN
+2071 QRYTGSLAGN
-2081 KLSGKFSQDNT
+2081 KLSGKFSQENT
-2092 RTVFSWSANLTS
+2092 RTLFSWSANLTS
-2104 KGEPAAGSAAGFAD
+2104 KGVPAAGAAD
-2118 SAITVAGKWQTSEGE
+2118 SGNSVAGKWKTSEGE

-2139 GNQISGKYT
+2139 GNRITGKYT

-2158 RGNVL
+2158 RGIVL

-2184 HWGRIRWSFE
+2184 YWGRIRWSFE
-2194 ADKFAGAWSYCDSP
+2194 ADRFAGAWSYCEDS
-2208 PPEKGNNWSGVR
+2208 PPEKGNTWNGDR
-2220 IGQASTPSRS
+2220 IGQASTPAINSGKS
-2230 SGESNGS
+2230 SGESGAS
-2237 TSKPGSS
+2237 T
-2244 TATAE
+2244 TE
-2249 KPGLPEQ
+2249 KPDLLEQ
-2256 VEDIKQSWKEL
+2256 VEDIKKSWNEL
-2267 KNLFKD
+2267 KDLFKD